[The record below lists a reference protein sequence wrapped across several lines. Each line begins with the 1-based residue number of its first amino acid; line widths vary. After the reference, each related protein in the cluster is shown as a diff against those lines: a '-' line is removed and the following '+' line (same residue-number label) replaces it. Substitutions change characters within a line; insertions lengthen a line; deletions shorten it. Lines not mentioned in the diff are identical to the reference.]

1 MFSGVLRIS
10 DVSITKE
17 ALEAAL
23 EARLDRFESMK
34 SGFNHLAQLNIPA
47 VGDDWNNIIDCIS
60 AIGPRIA
67 ALQRETAVGKVTV
80 DLAVTFSAD
89 YASLAIEVPSRAA
102 AAIGSHGI
110 DIEFSVYLT
119 SHAD

>member
-23 EARLDRFESMK
+23 EARLDSFEPMR

-47 VGDDWNNIIDCIS
+47 EGDDWNNIIDCIS
-60 AIGPRIA
+60 AIGPRIP
-67 ALQRETAVGKVTV
+67 ALQRETVVGKVTV
-80 DLAVTFSAD
+80 DLAIAFYAD
-89 YASLAIEVPSRAA
+89 YASLTIEVPSRVAV
-102 AAIGSHGI
+102 AIGSHGI
-110 DIEFSVYLT
+110 NIEFSV
-119 SHAD
+119 